1 MADVK
6 YQEAK
11 SPGWVRAAQIALGVV
26 AIALSIYILVLPGQA
41 VVSIVFFVGI
51 LLLIVGIETVIT
63 SIFVRSKS
71 SSRWTSLG
79 LGILVIILAII
90 VTAFPVGTTIFLI
103 ILMGVALSIDGI
115 SRVIHGFRDKESR
128 SWSRGFSIGVG
139 ALEIALGIMI
149 MASPALGVK
158 LVAFM
163 IAIAL
168 LITGIQMIVAG
179 ILGRRSRIIPSPSRK
194 K

>member
-1 MADVK
+1 MTDSNFRNG
-6 YQEAK
+6 K
-11 SPGWVRAAQIALGVV
+11 SPGWVRAAQIGLGAISVV
-26 AIALSIYILVLPGQA
+26 LSIYILALPGLA
-41 VVSIVFFVGI
+41 VASIVFFVGI
-51 LLLIVGIETVIT
+51 LLLIVGIETIIT
-63 SIFVRSKS
+63 GIFLRSK
-71 SSRWTSLG
+71 SSRWTSVG

-90 VTAFPVGTTIFLI
+90 VTAFPLGTTIFLI
-103 ILMGVALSIDGI
+103 ILMGVALLINGI
-115 SRVIHGFRDKESR
+115 SRVIHGFRDKESH
-128 SWSRGFSIGVG
+128 SWSRWFRIGVG
-139 ALEIALGIMI
+139 TLEIVLGILI

-179 ILGRRSRIIPSPSRK
+179 ISGRSSRIIPGSSRK

>member
-1 MADVK
+1 MTDVN
-6 YQEAK
+6 YRESK
-11 SPGWVRAAQIALGVV
+11 SPVWVRAAQIALGAV

-63 SIFVRSKS
+63 GIFVRSKS

-139 ALEIALGIMI
+139 ALEIALGIFI

-163 IAIAL
+163 IAISL

-179 ILGRRSRIIPSPSRK
+179 ISGRRSRIIPSPSRK

>member
-63 SIFVRSKS
+63 SIFVRSKL
-71 SSRWTSLG
+71 SRKTSLG
-79 LGILVIILAII
+79 LGILVIIMAII
-90 VTAFPVGTTIFLI
+90 VTAFPSGTTIFLI

>member
-71 SSRWTSLG
+71 SRKTSLG
-79 LGILVIILAII
+79 LGILVIIMAII
-90 VTAFPVGTTIFLI
+90 VTAFPSGTTIFLI

-115 SRVIHGFRDKESR
+115 SRVIH
-128 SWSRGFSIGVG
+128 
-139 ALEIALGIMI
+139 
-149 MASPALGVK
+149 
-158 LVAFM
+158 
-163 IAIAL
+163 
-168 LITGIQMIVAG
+168 
-179 ILGRRSRIIPSPSRK
+179 
-194 K
+194 

>member
-71 SSRWTSLG
+71 SRKTSLG
-79 LGILVIILAII
+79 LGILVIIMAII
-90 VTAFPVGTTIFLI
+90 VTAFPSGTTIFLI

>member
-1 MADVK
+1 ML
-6 YQEAK
+6 Y
-11 SPGWVRAAQIALGVV
+11 
-26 AIALSIYILVLPGQA
+26 ALSIYILVLPGQA

-71 SSRWTSLG
+71 SRKTSLG
-79 LGILVIILAII
+79 LGILVIIMAII
-90 VTAFPVGTTIFLI
+90 VTAFPSGTTIFLI

-168 LITGIQMIVAG
+168 LITGIQMIVTG
-179 ILGRRSRIIPSPSRK
+179 I
-194 K
+194 

>member
-63 SIFVRSKS
+63 SIFVRSKL
-71 SSRWTSLG
+71 SRKTSLG
-79 LGILVIILAII
+79 LGILVIIMAII
-90 VTAFPVGTTIFLI
+90 VTAFPSGTTIFLI

-139 ALEIALGIMI
+139 ALEIALGIFI

>member
-63 SIFVRSKS
+63 SIFVKSKS
-71 SSRWTSLG
+71 SRWASLG

-90 VTAFPVGTTIFLI
+90 VTAFPLGTTAFLI

-115 SRVIHGFRDKESR
+115 SRVIQGFRDKESR

-139 ALEIALGIMI
+139 ALEIALGIFI

-179 ILGRRSRIIPSPSRK
+179 ISGRRSRIIPSPSRK